1 MPLGE
6 RSGIELGSEVI
17 ALGKEMKIKVGK
29 TCWDGY

>member
-17 ALGKEMKIKVGK
+17 ALGKVKIKVGK

>member
-6 RSGIELGSEVI
+6 RSGIELGSEV
-17 ALGKEMKIKVGK
+17 LGKVKIKVGK